1 MTENSS
7 HPDHTPVTTPAAET
21 PTLAPGADQPP
32 APRRPRTRTW
42 LIAGGS
48 VLAAAVLAGGGIAV
62 GAAIADEMD
71 DEDDDRTSAGAEQDD
86 DGNAAVAQ
94 ADLGTESAAELNEII
109 AAAAASA
116 EGDAVGIEANADGS
130 WDVQFETSAGAETE
144 VRVTADGTTEVL
156 STDAAEADDTAPQAV
171 LDADT
176 VDALVAAAMD
186 EVSGNITDI
195 EIDDDT
201 ASPFDISVVQ
211 SNGRIID
218 VELDADVTVL
228 SINPTQS

>member
-1 MTENSS
+1 M
-7 HPDHTPVTTPAAET
+7 
-21 PTLAPGADQPP
+21 
-32 APRRPRTRTW
+32 
-42 LIAGGS
+42 
-48 VLAAAVLAGGGIAV
+48 LAAAVLAGGGIAV
-62 GAAIADEMD
+62 GAAIADELD
-71 DEDDDRTSAGAEQDD
+71 DEDDDRTSATAEQDE
-86 DGNAAVAQ
+86 DGNEAVSQ
-94 ADLGTESAAELNEII
+94 ADIGTESASELNQII
-109 AAAAASA
+109 ASAAASA

-130 WDVQFETSAGAETE
+130 WDVQFETSTGAETE
-144 VRVTADGTTEVL
+144 VRVSADGAAAVL

-211 SNGRIID
+211 SNGRTID
-218 VELDADVTVL
+218 VELDAEMMVVA
-228 SINPTQS
+228 INPTQS

>member
-1 MTENSS
+1 M
-7 HPDHTPVTTPAAET
+7 
-21 PTLAPGADQPP
+21 
-32 APRRPRTRTW
+32 
-42 LIAGGS
+42 
-48 VLAAAVLAGGGIAV
+48 LAAAVLAGGGIAV

-71 DEDDDRTSAGAEQDD
+71 DDDDDRASASAQQDD
-86 DGNAAVAQ
+86 DGDTAVSQ
-94 ADLGTESAAELNEII
+94 ADIGTESAAELNEII
-109 AAAAASA
+109 AAAADSA
-116 EGDAVGIEANADGS
+116 EGDAVGIEANTDGS
-130 WDVQFETSAGAETE
+130 WDVQFETSDGAETE

-156 STDAAEADDTAPQAV
+156 STEAAEADDTAPQAV

-201 ASPFDISVVQ
+201 ASPFDIAVVQ
-211 SNGRIID
+211 SNGRTID
-218 VELDADVTVL
+218 VELDADMTVV